1 VNVIAASGTNLFA
14 GTWDGVFHSSNN
26 GTSWTGV
33 GLTGHIVPSLTLS
46 GTNLFAGT
54 DVGVFLSTDYGTS
67 WVGSGAGVISSRVL
81 CLAMS
86 GTNFIAGTNG
96 AGVFVSADNGS
107 SWTAVDSGLTNADI
121 RAFAVSGTDIFA
133 GTAGGGVFLSTNCGT
148 RWTEVNTGLTN
159 IYILSLAVTG
169 TNLFAGS
176 EGGGVWRRPLS
187 EIVSVGVASSRVS
200 RGFALVQNYPNPF
213 NPCTTIRYALPNA
226 SRVTLLVYDLLGRQ
240 VSGLVNGKME
250 AGIHDV
256 TFDGSSLASGM
267 YFYRLQTGDFVATKR
282 LVLQR

>member
-1 VNVIAASGTNLFA
+1 VSSLATSGPNLLA
-14 GTWDGVFHSSNN
+14 GTFGDGIFLSTDS
-26 GTSWTGV
+26 GTSWTV
-33 GLTGHIVPSLTLS
+33 ATAGLTCPSVWSLAVS
-46 GTNLFAGT
+46 GPNLYAGT
-54 DVGVFLSTDYGTS
+54 DSGGVFLSTD
-67 WVGSGAGVISSRVL
+67 
-81 CLAMS
+81 
-86 GTNFIAGTNG
+86 
-96 AGVFVSADNGS
+96 NGS
-107 SWTAVDSGLTNADI
+107 RWTAASTGLTNADI
-121 RAFAVSGTDIFA
+121 RAFAVAGTDIVA

-148 RWTEVNTGLTN
+148 RWTEVNSGLTN
-159 IYILSLAVTG
+159 VYMLSLAVTG

-187 EIVSVGVASSRVS
+187 EIVSVGLASGRLS